1 MRPDYA
7 GGLIMRAPDVS
18 AVESGLMT
26 RSRINVP
33 GAALAYR
40 LVGRH
45 DAPTVM
51 FAHGLGMDMRIWEQN
66 LGALLDAYQ
75 VLLYDMRGHGLSSS
89 PPAPYTAALLAD
101 DAVALLDALRIDKVH
116 FVGLSLGGIVGQ
128 HLGARYPNRLVSLSL
143 CSTVGQRSEVKWLDE
158 RIASVRAAGM
168 SAVVDGTIERWF
180 TPAFIHKSPH
190 TIARVREMVL
200 NTRVNGFVGCASA
213 VRDMSQASISSQI
226 SIPTLIVTGAE
237 DTWATVEIAH
247 AMQARILNSELFIVP
262 EAAHLPNIEQPS
274 AFNAA
279 VLGFL
284 SRTKALAPS

>member
-1 MRPDYA
+1 
-7 GGLIMRAPDVS
+7 
-18 AVESGLMT
+18 MT
-26 RSRINVP
+26 SSRTNVP

-40 LVGRH
+40 LEGRH

-51 FAHGLGMDMRIWEQN
+51 FAHSLAADMSMWDENVGAFAGAYRI
-66 LGALLDAYQ
+66 LR
-75 VLLYDMRGHGLSSS
+75 YDMRGHGLSSN

-101 DAVALLDALRIDKVH
+101 DAVALLDALRIDRVH

-128 HLGARYPNRLVSLSL
+128 HLGARYPNRLNSLSL
-143 CSTVGQRSEVKWLDE
+143 CNTMSQHSDLKSLDE
-158 RIASVRAAGM
+158 RMASVRAGGM

-180 TPAFIHKSPH
+180 TSAFIRKSPD

-213 VRDMSQASISSQI
+213 VRDIWQASMLSQI
-226 SIPTLIVTGAE
+226 SVPTLIVTGRE
-237 DTWATVEIAH
+237 DRTATVEVAR
-247 AMQARILNSELFIVP
+247 AMQARVRNSELLIVP
-262 EAAHLPNIEQPS
+262 DAAHLSNIEQPS

-284 SRTKALAPS
+284 SRSALSLDERAKTWPSTRSTPRASAKP